1 MILFCVKQDL
11 ALQGHRENP
20 TSNNRGNF
28 LEILNAK
35 ETYTRS
41 KECHVHIRT
50 SGDIQNDI
58 LDTMAKAIR
67 NKITA
72 NVKKVGI

>member
-1 MILFCVKQDL
+1 VILFCVKQDL

-35 ETYTRS
+35 
-41 KECHVHIRT
+41 
-50 SGDIQNDI
+50 
-58 LDTMAKAIR
+58 AKHDPIVQRKLTQGPR
-67 NKITA
+67 NAMYIYVLQVIFKMTF
-72 NVKKVGI
+72 